1 VSLLPGLKSSI
12 EETREYQEVI
22 GSNFP
27 TLNGTWCMVD
37 GLKIPI
43 KKYGDESIHKMF
55 YNGLLQKIPI
65 QKYGVES
72 IHKMFY
78 NGLLHNH
85 YVRCIFAFVPIWSCC
100 FSAYCY
106 YCHSN
111 APPPG
116 SKVYFGI
123 SWLDLL
129 WSNNWP
135 TRMMLFGIVHD

>member
-55 YNGLLQKIPI
+55 YNGCDKT
-65 QKYGVES
+65 
-72 IHKMFY
+72 
-78 NGLLHNH
+78 
-85 YVRCIFAFVPIWSCC
+85 
-100 FSAYCY
+100 
-106 YCHSN
+106 
-111 APPPG
+111 
-116 SKVYFGI
+116 
-123 SWLDLL
+123 LDLQVATL
-129 WSNNWP
+129 
-135 TRMMLFGIVHD
+135 